1 MYTLE
6 QIKKMLETLRDQGFI
21 CADED
26 EMQDLY
32 DLALAALE
40 N

>member
-6 QIKKMLETLRDQGFI
+6 QIKKMLETLHAQGFI
-21 CADED
+21 CADQD
-26 EMQDLY
+26 EIQDFY